1 MLILVLALLMQ
12 HNNKLAVACPAE
24 NNQKPLIGTS
34 VLEVRDGNEGDLAP
48 DDERTVNGSVE
59 QRWDLDAYRK
69 GSSKML
75 LRCEYRDSK
84 DKLTFEIPPAMHHCT
99 KTFRAGA
106 HGMPVDAPRMVC
118 N

>member
-1 MLILVLALLMQ
+1 MLILFIAFLLQ
-12 HNNKLAVACPAE
+12 NSRLAVACPAE
-24 NNQKPLIGTS
+24 NGHKALIATS

-48 DDERTVNGSVE
+48 DDEHTLKGSVE

-75 LRCEYRDSK
+75 LRCEYRDTK

-99 KTFRAGA
+99 KTFRADA
-106 HGMPVDAPRMVC
+106 DGMPVEAPRMVC